1 MANEENKAA
10 QDTAA
15 QDKERAN
22 IEAKNTELSE
32 KAGMVTPADAAAYGY
47 VGTTLS
53 PFPNEL
59 HEAGSE
65 EMRAEVFGSSP
76 APEAKAKERS
86 GATLETAKAAVRL
99 SNDLATVRNHPTLRG
114 TEVVNGPSADVAKDK
129 DK

>member
-1 MANEENKAA
+1 MGNEENKAVEK
-10 QDTAA
+10 DTAA
-15 QDKERAN
+15 QEKERAD
-22 IEAKNTELSE
+22 IEAKNTKLSQD
-32 KAGMVTPADAAAYGY
+32 AGMVSPNEGAEFGY

-65 EMRAEVFGSSP
+65 KLRAEVFGSSE
-76 APEAKAKERS
+76 APEARAKERS
-86 GATLETAKAAVRL
+86 GATIETAKKAVRL

-114 TEVVNGPSADVAKDK
+114 TEVVNGPEKAADK